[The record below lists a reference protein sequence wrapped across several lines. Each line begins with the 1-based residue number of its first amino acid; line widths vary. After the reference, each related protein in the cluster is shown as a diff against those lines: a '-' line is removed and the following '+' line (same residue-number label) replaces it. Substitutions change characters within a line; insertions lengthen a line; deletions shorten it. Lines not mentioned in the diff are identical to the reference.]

1 MLFSVLIPCYN
12 SAAFVASTVNSFLSQ
27 DFDDAEL
34 ILLNDGSSDDT
45 LNVINELARQNPRI
59 RTLDQK
65 NGGISVARNHL
76 MAEAKGEWIVF
87 IDHDDMLLPNAL
99 SDIRRLIHSFPETEC
114 FVFPCRLKDEKGG
127 IVERAEPVF
136 RDCGDRSYSGAEA
149 FRLLYS
155 EKQYRNQHWQVWRFV
170 FRRECKPHFMPG
182 VVHEDLDTMPFYI
195 AGLHSVCI
203 SSVPHYLYTMDSPN
217 AVTHSFS
224 PRRVNDM
231 CSVTARLYEKMD
243 LISSGKSDLQLSD
256 KVIQGFKALLA
267 FNIYGYYQAA
277 ALFPEPQRSEIL
289 ALFEEHK
296 NWLLSIEDPRFYS
309 FLKKLSLRLLG
320 VKKSARFFIFINRV
334 KSFFKRFAR

>member
-27 DFDDAEL
+27 EFEDAEL
-34 ILLNDGSSDDT
+34 ILLNDGSSDETMD
-45 LNVINELARQNPRI
+45 VINVLARQNSRI

-65 NGGISVARNHL
+65 NGGISIARNHL

-87 IDHDDMLLPNAL
+87 LDHDDMLLPNAL

-114 FVFPCRLKDEKGG
+114 FVFPCRLKDENGE
-127 IVERAEPVF
+127 IVERVEPVF
-136 RDCGDRSYSGAEA
+136 RDCGDKSYSGAEA

-155 EKQYRNQHWQVWRFV
+155 EKKYRNQHWQVWRFV
-170 FRRECKPHFMPG
+170 FRRECRPYFVPG
-182 VVHEDLDTMPFYI
+182 VIHEDLDTMPLYI
-195 AGLHSVCI
+195 AGLRSVCI
-203 SSVPHYLYTMDSPN
+203 AAFPHCLYTMDSPH

-231 CSVTARLYEKMD
+231 CSVTARLYGKMD
-243 LISSGKSDLQLSD
+243 QIASGESNLHLSD

-277 ALFPEPQRSEIL
+277 ALFAEPQRSEIL
-289 ALFEEHK
+289 AFFEAHK
-296 NWLLSIEDPRFYS
+296 SWLLAIENPRFYS
-309 FLKKLSLRLLG
+309 FLKKISIRVLG
-320 VKKSARFFIFINRV
+320 VKKSAGFFLFINRV
-334 KSFFKRFAR
+334 KCFFNIR